1 MFVKKLAEFSS
12 HSRRPRFIAFTV
24 AAFYSL
30 FFVIEAVAD
39 SNNLVSA
46 HEEAL
51 SFGQFIAQNNNSH
64 YIITAP
70 HGGYDLMTEIIVR
83 EVCTNIL
90 WSCLIAQDFRSKGHY
105 INVTRPTEKLS
116 GTSNKEAPTTRA
128 LHVYEEYLSQ
138 IYLLNKAPKLYVE
151 VHGNSRNESK
161 NRIEIA
167 TVGING
173 DQAKRVKLILQN
185 AISSTKLTQS
195 IAIENIDYIYYHATS
210 SKARGSLSKIKPA
223 LHFEFPRNS
232 RITSKDEVVA
242 FLSLA
247 LPELALE
254 LFP

>member
-1 MFVKKLAEFSS
+1 
-12 HSRRPRFIAFTV
+12 
-24 AAFYSL
+24 
-30 FFVIEAVAD
+30 
-39 SNNLVSA
+39 
-46 HEEAL
+46 
-51 SFGQFIAQNNNSH
+51 
-64 YIITAP
+64 
-70 HGGYDLMTEIIVR
+70 MTEVIVR

-90 WSCLIAQDFRSKGHY
+90 WSCIIAQDFRSKGRY
-105 INVTRPTEKLS
+105 INVTRPTEKLG
-116 GTSNKEAPTTRA
+116 GTSNNEAPTTRA

-161 NRIEIA
+161 DRIEIA

-210 SKARGSLSKIKPA
+210 SKARGSLSEIKPA
-223 LHFEFPRNS
+223 LHFEFPRGS
-232 RITSKDEVVA
+232 RITSTDEVIA
-242 FLSLA
+242 FLSFA